1 VVNDKNPSP
10 PTISELL
17 EFEAAETGAGNR
29 EGRIRAR
36 FGISTSAYFQMLHR
50 AIDHPDALA
59 IDATT
64 TNRLRRLRDRRRAA
78 RTSPTFR
85 P

>member
-1 VVNDKNPSP
+1 MVNDKNPTP
-10 PTISELL
+10 PTITELL
-17 EFEAAETGAGNR
+17 AFEAAETGAGNR
-29 EGRIRAR
+29 EGRIRDR
-36 FGISTSAYFQMLHR
+36 FGISITTYFQLLHR